1 MSGDMPT
8 TRHGSGDH
16 ARVEAM
22 TDSFDRVLAKL
33 ERLDE
38 RFGDLRVDMVGLRNA
53 IDNVRALVDGVH
65 KRALDLEIDHA
76 DMSKRVRVLEDA
88 AIEMRTR
95 AEAAAAEIRDVA
107 ESTAGKLQSSATRRT
122 AVTVGAAVGGGGVV
136 TAIVEILRAV
146 GVIP

>member
-1 MSGDMPT
+1 MTDSPP
-8 TRHGSGDH
+8 TRHSSGDH

-53 IDNVRALVDGVH
+53 IDNVRSLVDGVH
-65 KRALDLEIDHA
+65 KRALDLEIEHA

-88 AIEMRTR
+88 AIELR
-95 AEAAAAEIRDVA
+95 ATAAAAADEIRGVA
-107 ESTAGKLQSSATRRT
+107 ATTAVELRSTQGRRT
-122 AVTVGAAVGGGGVV
+122 AATAAAAVGGGGVIV
-136 TAIVEILRAV
+136 GIVEILRAV
-146 GVIP
+146 GVLS